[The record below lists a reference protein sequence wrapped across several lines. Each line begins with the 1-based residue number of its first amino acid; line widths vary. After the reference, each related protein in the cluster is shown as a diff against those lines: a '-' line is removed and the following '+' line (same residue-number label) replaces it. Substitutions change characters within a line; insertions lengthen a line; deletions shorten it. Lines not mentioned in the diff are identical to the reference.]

1 MLWSNGALNW
11 KDELKKYPLL
21 VDQTDTI
28 KKFKDRFATCFFLQG
43 QIKSFYLKE
52 ISLVSMC
59 LACLISKKMVLV

>member
-28 KKFKDRFATCFFLQG
+28 KKFKDN
-43 QIKSFYLKE
+43 YLGG
-52 ISLVSMC
+52 ISVVK
-59 LACLISKKMVLV
+59 AWD

>member
-1 MLWSNGALNW
+1 MYNYIYGVLNW

-28 KKFKDRFATCFFLQG
+28 KKFKDRFATCFSLQG

-52 ISLVSMC
+52 ISPVDKLVWFRC
-59 LACLISKKMVLV
+59 VWPA